1 MGEAGR
7 DFVLRRDRAG
17 RLRRVAVA
25 APTPA
30 MASLRPRLRRE
41 RPPHSPEPPLPSPL
55 LRAPAAPPAGGQP
68 EPMPSPAAQPAL
80 LSLDDAFVLAFRVHG
95 DPRAEIAEIA
105 PPAPPPQ
112 QPLAAAP
119 AGPPPQRAPL
129 ALAQAAQMRAQV
141 ALAVAEEAVQR
152 SMPRS
157 ALTLVADAV
166 FFVVVYALIVASPAT
181 LGLDDASSA
190 LSGLVIGIL
199 VSELII
205 ACLGLAAL
213 RFRVADGL
221 GVYVMAQ
228 LCLTLACLR
237 TLFFG
242 WPLVM
247 LRSLALVSALHM
259 RLLLAARQLLA
270 SDGARSL
277 SAEAAAR
284 LMLTSG
290 SRHEARELQ
299 RSIDAGVAEL
309 MLANSVA
316 SRAERTPAPA
326 TVVAEGSSSRVEPAR
341 AEEAPGVDLDLDAWA
356 REGRERVLRIDGAAR
371 SLGAGAA

>member
-25 APTPA
+25 APPPV

-112 QPLAAAP
+112 
-119 AGPPPQRAPL
+119 RAPL

-166 FFVVVYALIVASPAT
+166 YFVVVYALIVASPAT

-199 VSELII
+199 VSEVII

-299 RSIDAGVAEL
+299 RSINAGVAEL
-309 MLANSVA
+309 MLANTVA
-316 SRAERTPAPA
+316 LRAERTPAPA
-326 TVVAEGSSSRVEPAR
+326 TDVAEGSSSRVESAR
-341 AEEAPGVDLDLDAWA
+341 AEEEEEAGVDLILDAWA
-356 REGRERVLRIDGAAR
+356 REGRERVLRIDGAA
-371 SLGAGAA
+371 